1 MRKILFKLIKMENY
15 KQVVLIRNDLNMGKG
30 KIAAQAG
37 HAFVEAYKK
46 TKMKDPDAVEAWE
59 TTGGEKVVLK
69 VSSEG
74 ELIKYYTRLKRKF
87 PTVLI
92 RDAGHTQIT
101 SGTKTCIGVGPVKE
115 SDIDS
120 ITKELKLL

>member
-1 MRKILFKLIKMENY
+1 MENY

-46 TKMKDPDAVEAWE
+46 TKMKNPDAVDIWE
-59 TTGGEKVVLK
+59 KTGGEKVVLK
-69 VSSEG
+69 VSSES
-74 ELIKYYTRLKRKF
+74 ELIKYYDRLKRKF

-92 RDAGHTQIT
+92 TDAGHTQIK

-115 SDIDS
+115 SEIDP
-120 ITKELKLL
+120 ITSELKLL